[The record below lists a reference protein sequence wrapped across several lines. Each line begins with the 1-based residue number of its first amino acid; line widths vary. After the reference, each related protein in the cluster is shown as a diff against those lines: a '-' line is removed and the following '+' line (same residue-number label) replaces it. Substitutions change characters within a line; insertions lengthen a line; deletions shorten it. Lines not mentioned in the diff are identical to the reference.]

1 MDLRLPTLPRLGLVL
16 LILCP
21 VSAQAQTQLP
31 PDTMAARVQA
41 CAACHGAQGQGTDND
56 YFPRLAGKPAGYLLN
71 QLEAFHN
78 GKRRYSPMNY
88 LLEFLPDSYL
98 RRMAEYYATQRPPPL
113 PPAPPT
119 VSAAVLAKGE
129 AIVRQ
134 GDSDREIP
142 ACVSCHGKNLTG
154 EEPAIPGLVGLHAS
168 YISAQLG
175 AFRYGTRTSKAP
187 DCMQPVAAH
196 LTEGDVAAVAA
207 YLSSLPVPADPS
219 PAPTSSF
226 AMTKLCGAQQP

>member
-1 MDLRLPTLPRLGLVL
+1 
-16 LILCP
+16 
-21 VSAQAQTQLP
+21 
-31 PDTMAARVQA
+31 
-41 CAACHGAQGQGTDND
+41 
-56 YFPRLAGKPAGYLLN
+56 
-71 QLEAFHN
+71 
-78 GKRRYSPMNY
+78 MNY
-88 LLEFLPDSYL
+88 LLEYLPDTYL
-98 RRMAEYYATQRPPPL
+98 REMAAHYAAERPPAL

-129 AIVRQ
+129 KIVRQ
-134 GDSDREIP
+134 GDADREIP
-142 ACVSCHGKNLTG
+142 ACVSCHGRNLTG

-207 YLSSLPVPADPS
+207 YLASLPVPADAS
-219 PAPTSSF
+219 PASPGSF
-226 AMTKLCGAQQP
+226 AMTKLCGAQQQ